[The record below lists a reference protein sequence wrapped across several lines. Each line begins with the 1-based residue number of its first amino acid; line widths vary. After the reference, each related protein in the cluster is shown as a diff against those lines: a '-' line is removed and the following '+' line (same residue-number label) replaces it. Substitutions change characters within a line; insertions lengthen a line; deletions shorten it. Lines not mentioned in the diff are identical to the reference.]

1 MGPMGSIAQKI
12 RRRETPLTE
21 WLYWRLRAVRSLSMP
36 VIPGVH
42 SLLYHERALRRGLW
56 DRLKKGLYHEP
67 LFKTRCASVGRN
79 LRIEEGGG
87 TGMPW
92 LEGGLHL
99 HLGNDVRLMDKTTL
113 VGMTVG
119 DSPTLRIGDRSYL
132 GPGVSIYSAK
142 SVEIG
147 ADCMIASTI
156 VTDNPGHPM
165 LDTVRRLQG
174 GTISLSEA
182 RPVRIGDFVWLATGT
197 YVFPGVT
204 IGDGVIALPGAQ
216 IGGMDVPPFCM
227 VSGSPARVVAKLP
240 LPAKLKEIVGEERYA
255 AYKQAHREM
264 GPIRP
269 QK

>member
-1 MGPMGSIAQKI
+1 
-12 RRRETPLTE
+12 
-21 WLYWRLRAVRSLSMP
+21 MP

-42 SLLYHERALRRGLW
+42 SLLYHERMMRLSLW
-56 DRLKKGLYHEP
+56 DRITKGLYHEP
-67 LFKTRCASVGRN
+67 LFKTRCASVGRG
-79 LRIEEGGG
+79 LRIEKGGG
-87 TGMPW
+87 TGMPFV
-92 LEGGLHL
+92 EGKLQI
-99 HLGNDVRLMDKTTL
+99 HLGDDVRLMDKTTFA
-113 VGMTVG
+113 GMTAG
-119 DSPTLRIGDRSYL
+119 ENPTLRIGDRSYV
-132 GPGVSIYSAK
+132 GPGVSIYAAK

-182 RPVRIGDFVWLATGT
+182 RPVKIGNYVWLATGT

-204 IGDGVIALPGAQ
+204 IGDGVIALPGTH
-216 IGGMDVPPFCM
+216 ISGMDVPPFCM
-227 VSGSPARVVAKLP
+227 VSGNPARVVAKLP

-264 GPIRP
+264 GRIRRS
-269 QK
+269 KSVSAD